1 MNNFAYSS
9 HKVEEIAP
17 KVEEIVRGDVGAP
30 GPLPYQI
37 EEGNAGSMTAGKFL
51 GDIASGLFG
60 GKSYVLFN
68 MHFDFTQPRSAHLQ
82 ATVHRQGLG
91 AYVGPLLYSTWLQKP
106 VGGEIWLEDPKM
118 FGKSKFKG
126 DPAAER
132 LNANGDLIKLANN
145 FARTEAHSGALKL
158 TIKRFCKIM
167 PQPQGTMLV
176 IGTLPRQIKMGFSAA
191 SDAQDFFNLA
201 QMIEASL

>member
-9 HKVEEIAP
+9 HKAEEIGP
-17 KVEEIVRGDVGAP
+17 KVEEIVRGDVGAQA
-30 GPLPYQI
+30 PLPYQI
-37 EEGNAGSMTAGKFL
+37 EGGDAGSMTAGKFL

-60 GKSYVLFN
+60 GKSDVLFN
-68 MHFDFTQPRSAHLQ
+68 QHFDFTQPRPAHLQ
-82 ATVHRQGLG
+82 ATVNRQGLG
-91 AYVGPLLYSTWLQKP
+91 AYVGLLLFSTYLQKP

-132 LNANGDLIKLANN
+132 LNGNGDLVKLANN

-167 PQPQGTMLV
+167 PQPQGTLLV
-176 IGTLPRQIKMGFSAA
+176 VGTLPRQIKMGFSATT
-191 SDAQDFFNLA
+191 DAQDFFNLA